1 VKAAVVLVVLAIAL
15 VLVTGAVL
23 FRLLQ
28 PRYVSARVAIEY
40 GAAFFF
46 FLAAAAFRAGILG
59 RRVKPRV
66 WQPDQDWLAQ
76 ARKEAT
82 ATFFV
87 MLAVAWAY
95 AAFNAVKSEIPDGLS
110 PSPFSSCWQATPA
123 SRRAADGSPGD
134 AATLQWCGSPAEDC
148 LGGAVGVAYRRPVTE
163 EAAYQPL
170 PTPHRRAGMAP
181 PSSLQIQRGSLPPEL
196 VRQARARHAV
206 AEALL
211 LPRAAGVFLYDDDP
225 AAAIYLA
232 SDGEAVRS
240 LRRAGASVEFL
251 DEDPRFIEQFSEL
264 AWIDFAV
271 AMAANVSAATVIA
284 IARYLTGRVRGVRQ
298 SGRQPALDLDFIETD
313 DGTHERFKG
322 SDSEKV
328 LRASF
333 ALLATKVPDPSL
345 SAALLQLAAAA
356 EPSAAP
362 TPPLKGTAEIGPT
375 NEVRSS
381 EELEPPG

>member
-1 VKAAVVLVVLAIAL
+1 
-15 VLVTGAVL
+15 
-23 FRLLQ
+23 
-28 PRYVSARVAIEY
+28 
-40 GAAFFF
+40 
-46 FLAAAAFRAGILG
+46 
-59 RRVKPRV
+59 
-66 WQPDQDWLAQ
+66 
-76 ARKEAT
+76 
-82 ATFFV
+82 
-87 MLAVAWAY
+87 
-95 AAFNAVKSEIPDGLS
+95 
-110 PSPFSSCWQATPA
+110 
-123 SRRAADGSPGD
+123 
-134 AATLQWCGSPAEDC
+134 
-148 LGGAVGVAYRRPVTE
+148 VTE

-211 LPRAAGVFLYDDDP
+211 LPRAAEAYHYDDDP

-271 AMAANVSAATVIA
+271 AMAANVSADTIIA
-284 IARYLTGRVRGVRQ
+284 IARYLTWRVRGVRQ

-313 DGTHERFKG
+313 DGTHERFTG

-333 ALLATKVPDPSL
+333 ALLATKVPDPL
-345 SAALLQLAAAA
+345 VRAALLQLAAGAD
-356 EPSAAP
+356 PSAAI
-362 TPPLKGTAEIGPT
+362 TALMRGAAEIGPT
-375 NEVRSS
+375 DKVRGS
-381 EELEPPG
+381 EELDPPG